1 MPSLLPRLKNFI
13 HRFDE
18 RLAPAEKAASEAW
31 WNLATTGT
39 EEAQGELVRV
49 GMAYNKL
56 FCRQGRVRVGEGLV
70 REARFFGELDPAA
83 AGRDPLKTFASR
95 QGDEGA
101 LRRIEE
107 LEAEANAI
115 YSNHRGAVGD
125 SLLGLRLLRRL
136 YLRRRRAAD
145 LPDLPDNAAHRHPE
159 DTLLRQ
165 EKRGIANMASRA
177 S

>member
-1 MPSLLPRLKNFI
+1 MAL
-13 HRFDE
+13 
-18 RLAPAEKAASEAW
+18 AEKAASEAW

-56 FCRQGRVRVGEGLV
+56 FADKDEYELVKGWYERRASLESSILRRQVEILY
-70 REARFFGELDPAA
+70 
-83 AGRDPLKTFASR
+83 KTFASR

-101 LRRIEE
+101 LRRIQE

-159 DTLLRQ
+159 DGLLRQ

>member
-18 RLAPAEKAASEAW
+18 RLAHAEKAASEAW

-56 FCRQGRVRVGEGLV
+56 FADKDEYELVKGWYERRASLESSILRRQVEILY
-70 REARFFGELDPAA
+70 
-83 AGRDPLKTFASR
+83 KTFARR
-95 QGDEGA
+95 QGYEGT

-115 YSNHRGAVGD
+115 YSNHRGAVEQQTFPI
-125 SLLGLRLLRRL
+125 SLTMLLTDTLRMSLLRR
-136 YLRRRRAAD
+136 
-145 LPDLPDNAAHRHPE
+145 
-159 DTLLRQ
+159 
-165 EKRGIANMASRA
+165 EKRGIANIGFESFLINLYVACFA
-177 S
+177 LIALTG